1 MSDEI
6 DNPENHDSLDEESE
20 ELEFS
25 IDQLSEA
32 YAKVLKKQNDEDSGD
47 DFDEGG
53 GENSGDDSDDD
64 SDESFSDPIGLE
76 AKGGTAAGASSA
88 SESDQADSEDILD
101 DAPSAVSPL
110 TILEAVLFVGAP
122 QKTKLTAKKIAALMR
137 DVSPKEITTL
147 VKELNESYER
157 EGAAYR
163 IVQEDSAY
171 RMELAPEFEAVREKF
186 YGEVRVA
193 RLSQPAIDVLSVVA
207 YHQPISRE
215 QVDKIRTRKS
225 GSLLSQLQ
233 RRQLLDVRTTDTTP
247 PKRHYVTTEK
257 FLKMFGLEGL
267 EDLPQA
273 HEVSS
278 MDELAQ

>member
-6 DNPENHDSLDEESE
+6 DNSENHDSLNEETE
-20 ELEFS
+20 DQEFS

-32 YAKVLKKQNDEDSGD
+32 YAKVLKKQNDDDSGEDSAD
-47 DFDEGG
+47 DLGQESKD
-53 GENSGDDSDDD
+53 NPVAVDS
-64 SDESFSDPIGLE
+64 SE
-76 AKGGTAAGASSA
+76 
-88 SESDQADSEDILD
+88 SESDQADAEDILD
-101 DAPSAVSPL
+101 DSPSAVSPL
-110 TILEAVLFVGAP
+110 TILEAVLFVVAP
-122 QKTKLTAKKIAALMR
+122 QRTKLTAKKIAALMR
-137 DVSPKEITTL
+137 DVSPKEIKTL

-157 EGAAYR
+157 EGSAYR
-163 IVQEDSAY
+163 VVLKDSAY

-207 YHQPISRE
+207 YHQPISRD

-225 GSLLSQLQ
+225 GSLLNQLLK
-233 RRQLLDVRTTDTTP
+233 RELLDVRTTDTTP
-247 PKRHYVTTEK
+247 VKRHFVTTEK

-278 MDELAQ
+278 IDELAQ